1 MMYEI
6 RQDNMIKRGFSLI
19 EIMIGLA
26 IIALIAATVG
36 PAAIRFFGQAK
47 VRTTESSIQ
56 SLKQSINSYYLFTSK
71 YPATLE
77 DLVRKPEGMSAAKWG
92 GPYLGRAG
100 EEIEEVP
107 KDGFGDEF
115 VYELTGDKNKP
126 YRLYSVNLEEK
137 EE

>member
-1 MMYEI
+1 MIYKI
-6 RQDNMIKRGFSLI
+6 RQDEMLKRGFSLI

-47 VRTTESSIQ
+47 VRTTESNIQ
-56 SLKQSINSYYLFTSK
+56 SIKQAINSYYLFTGK
-71 YPATLE
+71 YPGSLE
-77 DLVRKPEGMSAAKWG
+77 DLVKKPEGMSQVKWG

-100 EEIEEVP
+100 EDIQEVP
-107 KDGFGDEF
+107 KDGFDDEF